1 MNNIQVELWLASQ
14 EITSSRLRSDKKE
27 NIGKVM
33 EKTGVASVFETRKEE
48 EIEALDT
55 SDCISSTTTFQDGAD
70 PTNPAARFRFSS
82 ESEVSST
89 TSLTPCVKS
98 KDV

>member
-1 MNNIQVELWLASQ
+1 MELWLASQ

-33 EKTGVASVFETRKEE
+33 EKTGVAGVFETRKEE

-55 SDCISSTTTFQDGAD
+55 SDCISSTTTFQNGAD
-70 PTNPAARFRFSS
+70 PTNPLGNPAARFRFSS

>member
-1 MNNIQVELWLASQ
+1 MELWLASQ

-33 EKTGVASVFETRKEE
+33 ENSRVAGVLETRGEE

-55 SDCISSTTTFQDGAD
+55 SDCISSTTTFQNGAD
-70 PTNPAARFRFSS
+70 PARFRFSS
-82 ESEVSST
+82 ETEVSST
-89 TSLTPCVKS
+89 TSLTPRVKS